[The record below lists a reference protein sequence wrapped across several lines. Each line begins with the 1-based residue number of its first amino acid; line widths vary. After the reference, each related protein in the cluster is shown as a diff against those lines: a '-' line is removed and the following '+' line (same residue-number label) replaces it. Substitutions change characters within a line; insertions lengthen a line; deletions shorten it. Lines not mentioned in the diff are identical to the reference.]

1 MDFYSIFF
9 HIIGDLFGFLI
20 INLFITFNTKNHKL
34 QHILMPF
41 FLLATILYDI
51 SGFYSCSYIIDVL
64 TCMQILICCDKK
76 LYQRMIVL
84 AEYYVYSYMSAIA
97 ILGIRMVI
105 LKDFHQ
111 LYNNQLYNN
120 YNTISSIIASY
131 IVACMYFN
139 TKKVKEFNSA
149 KSFIFLY
156 YSISIATII
165 ALSISPVLI
174 EPSLLNLEQV
184 LPVFFVL
191 IAFIITFCLSTYSKI
206 IFTLEENA
214 INKIQ
219 LEKSALEAE
228 YTTQIDN
235 KLQQLHTLRH
245 DIKNHLLMI
254 DSLSAEYKNEQIH
267 DYISKISDE
276 LSQTQTI
283 SSSSSTISSLLNSKK
298 LICDDSDIT
307 FDLQLDFNNIYISDF
322 TLITILGNILDNA
335 ITAASKTDNGYIR
348 LSISQADTYLSIH
361 CENNHNEKI
370 KKREGRFISSKP
382 STGLYSNSLH
392 GLGIISITNAVEK
405 SGGTLDI
412 NYNESVFSIDILIP
426 NYI

>member
-1 MDFYSIFF
+1 M
-9 HIIGDLFGFLI
+9 
-20 INLFITFNTKNHKL
+20 
-34 QHILMPF
+34 
-41 FLLATILYDI
+41 
-51 SGFYSCSYIIDVL
+51 
-64 TCMQILICCDKK
+64 
-76 LYQRMIVL
+76 
-84 AEYYVYSYMSAIA
+84 
-97 ILGIRMVI
+97 
-105 LKDFHQ
+105 
-111 LYNNQLYNN
+111 
-120 YNTISSIIASY
+120 
-131 IVACMYFN
+131 
-139 TKKVKEFNSA
+139 
-149 KSFIFLY
+149 
-156 YSISIATII
+156 
-165 ALSISPVLI
+165 
-174 EPSLLNLEQV
+174 
-184 LPVFFVL
+184 FFVL

-245 DIKNHLLMI
+245 DMKNHLLMI

-370 KKREGRFISSKP
+370 KKRECRFISSKP
-382 STGLYSNSLH
+382 STGLNSNSLH

-412 NYNESVFSIDILIP
+412 NCLLYTSPSPRD
-426 NYI
+426 

>member
-1 MDFYSIFF
+1 M
-9 HIIGDLFGFLI
+9 
-20 INLFITFNTKNHKL
+20 
-34 QHILMPF
+34 
-41 FLLATILYDI
+41 
-51 SGFYSCSYIIDVL
+51 
-64 TCMQILICCDKK
+64 
-76 LYQRMIVL
+76 
-84 AEYYVYSYMSAIA
+84 
-97 ILGIRMVI
+97 
-105 LKDFHQ
+105 
-111 LYNNQLYNN
+111 
-120 YNTISSIIASY
+120 
-131 IVACMYFN
+131 
-139 TKKVKEFNSA
+139 
-149 KSFIFLY
+149 
-156 YSISIATII
+156 
-165 ALSISPVLI
+165 
-174 EPSLLNLEQV
+174 
-184 LPVFFVL
+184 FFVL

-245 DIKNHLLMI
+245 DMKNHLLMI

-267 DYISKISDE
+267 DYISKISDK

-382 STGLYSNSLH
+382 STGLNSNSLH